1 MDITMS
7 LHYKSTRNSKMNVTA
22 SEAILKGLAP
32 DGGLFVPSSLPK
44 LDVTFDELKGIYD
57 IGEIIAKSI
66 VNYFMVDYNKDQVL
80 KLIEIGVNENC
91 LLTETVEN
99 ENFVNK
105 TFVIT
110 GTLSK
115 SRDEIREK
123 IELLGGKTTDSV
135 SKKTSVVIVGEN
147 AGSKHD
153 KALKLGI
160 EIWNEDKLNEMIN
173 N

>member
-1 MDITMS
+1 M
-7 LHYKSTRNSKMNVTA
+7 
-22 SEAILKGLAP
+22 
-32 DGGLFVPSSLPK
+32 
-44 LDVTFDELKGIYD
+44 
-57 IGEIIAKSI
+57 
-66 VNYFMVDYNKDQVL
+66 
-80 KLIEIGVNENC
+80 
-91 LLTETVEN
+91 EN

-147 AGSKHD
+147 AGSKYD
-153 KALKLGI
+153 KAQKLGI
-160 EIWNEDKLNEMIN
+160 EIWNEDKLNEMLDS
-173 N
+173 